1 MNIYKETALNDNS
14 FIREFKIDVDNN
26 ELVWHRD
33 KRDRIVKV
41 LSDSDWQFQ
50 FDNQLPFTLV
60 KGTEFKITKEVYH
73 RVIKNG
79 DTDLIIKITEF

>member
-1 MNIYKETALNDNS
+1 MNPYNDNVKSSNS
-14 FIREFKIDVDNN
+14 FIREFKIDVDDS

-33 KRDRIVKV
+33 KRDRIVKI

-60 KGTEFKITKEVYH
+60 KGTEFKISKEVYH